1 MLCTYRCQLCASWSH
16 GHSSYYVLHFINQYL
31 EINLKNSHEGILHFL
46 SAKYGYNYFVELGAI
61 GLQDKPLYNHNQKK
75 SSSSSPSLS
84 SQSIEIRFNN
94 PSIFNWT
101 MAFRGV
107 GVALKWKMFKII
119 IFDFST
125 ASKNLWYLTFPLV
138 QNKNWKLHL
147 LVAGWWM

>member
-1 MLCTYRCQLCASWSH
+1 MKRSFCFANTKGLSTMPLYLVFRQHPVNNFKNMLFTYRCQLCASWSH

-46 SAKYGYNYFVELGAI
+46 SAKCGYNYLVELGAI

-75 SSSSSPSLS
+75 SSPSLS

-107 GVALKWKMFKII
+107 GVALK
-119 IFDFST
+119 
-125 ASKNLWYLTFPLV
+125 
-138 QNKNWKLHL
+138 
-147 LVAGWWM
+147 